1 MIFTP
6 GIKISSKSSEG
17 ISWYFPA
24 YLQSKDI
31 NVCLP
36 VFYFPATKI
45 ETFSLSFNP
54 IWPFNVWTVWI
65 KSSISSFLNLLSWV
79 NRRTLYF
86 LAISFYWTS
95 ATFFSGTVSTFVRT
109 EIIWTLFF
117 LHRALKLA
125 SMQIYGF
132 LQSSISRTILAFLKI
147 TSRLVIYFLV

>member
-1 MIFTP
+1 MMVYSWECKDKSGYLSSFGVVKSGKLVLSSILYGASMIFTP

-95 ATFFSGTVSTFVRT
+95 ATFF
-109 EIIWTLFF
+109 
-117 LHRALKLA
+117 
-125 SMQIYGF
+125 
-132 LQSSISRTILAFLKI
+132 
-147 TSRLVIYFLV
+147 